1 MTTAE
6 REMLLKLWDD
16 CPDTKPKE
24 LDCFAGKWEVSV
36 EPGDKGSLQT
46 IHDDYAAAIAR
57 DAMVGWMISQSMRI
71 GMKCV
76 LGAKL
81 FDGTSVQYSAWNHGP
96 NGRNQGQGDGDT
108 LLLALV
114 ATCRKIAGKDSA

>member
-1 MTTAE
+1 MTPAE
-6 REMLLKLWDD
+6 RETLLKLWED
-16 CPDTKPKE
+16 CPEVQP
-24 LDCFAGKWEVSV
+24 DCLCFNAVYGWYFDA
-36 EPGDKGSLQT
+36 PGRGVVTLPVV
-46 IHDDYAAAIAR
+46 YAAAIAR
-57 DAMVGWMISQSMRI
+57 DAMVQWLITQSMRI

>member
-1 MTTAE
+1 MTPAE
-6 REMLLKLWDD
+6 REALLSLWNDVPE
-16 CPDTKPKE
+16 CRPKGLHVGERGAWWCDTDGP
-24 LDCFAGKWEVSV
+24 VRSV
-36 EPGDKGSLQT
+36 YEP
-46 IHDDYAAAIAR
+46 HAAAIAR